1 MDSILTSACHK
12 YKNTGTYT
20 YYVSEHAMQQFMTM
34 RVIHAVMEA
43 YHICGKP
50 IQGLTQWVP
59 KQVDGNTLD
68 DGELVYGSCEEDLY
82 YEI

>member
-20 YYVSEHAMQQFMTM
+20 YYVSEHAMQQLTTM
-34 RVIHAVMEA
+34 WGIHAVMEA

-50 IQGLTQWVP
+50 T
-59 KQVDGNTLD
+59 
-68 DGELVYGSCEEDLY
+68 
-82 YEI
+82 